1 MADRPTVVVS
11 GGSIAGAA
19 AAFWFRRLGWQ
30 VVLLER
36 NPSFRTGGQNIDVRG
51 TAREVL
57 SRMGLEKAVR
67 EHTTT
72 EVGTRFVDDQ
82 GATVAEFPVTADGDG
97 LTAEL
102 EILRGDLAGLIAA
115 QLPDDVRWMFDTTI
129 GEVTPHDEGVEVTL
143 DDGRRLRCDL
153 LVVAE
158 GVRSSTRDLILADAV
173 QHHELGMYMVYG
185 TIPRTEHDDHWWR
198 WLTIPGSRQA
208 TLRPDNKGTTRAT
221 LAFLSAPKGYETRP
235 REGLVDGL
243 RDVFAGV
250 GWEVPRIL
258 EGFAA
263 SDDVYVD
270 YLTQID
276 LGRYFDGRVVVLGDA
291 AWSVTPL
298 GGGGA
303 SLALVG
309 AYVLA
314 ASISQFGVA
323 TDDIRRALT
332 SYEEWMRPLVKEVQ
346 DLPPGI
352 PRVALPKSELGVA
365 LQRRLTSLAST
376 RPLRK
381 LATAFTSGPEADT
394 PLPDLRQPDETGRRR
409 QRS

>member
-1 MADRPTVVVS
+1 MPDRPTVVIS

-19 AAFWFRRLGWQ
+19 AAFWFSRLGWQ
-30 VVLLER
+30 VVVLER
-36 NPSFRTGGQNIDVRG
+36 AAGFRTGGQNIDVRG
-51 TAREVL
+51 TARKVL
-57 SRMGLEKAVR
+57 AEMGLEQAVR

-72 EVGTRFVDDQ
+72 EVGTRFVDEQ

-97 LTAEL
+97 PTAEL
-102 EILRGDLAGLIAA
+102 EILRGDLAEVIAA
-115 QLPDDVRWMFDTTI
+115 RLPDDVRWVFGTAI
-129 GEVTPHDEGVEVTL
+129 GALTQDDEGVEVTL

-158 GVRSSTRDLILADAV
+158 GVRSGTRDLILADAV
-173 QHHELGMYMVYG
+173 RPDELGMYMVYG
-185 TIPRTEHDDHWWR
+185 TIPRTEDDDRWWR

-208 TLRPDNKGTTRAT
+208 TLRPDNKGTIRAT
-221 LAFLSAPKGYETRP
+221 LAFLSAPAGYETRP

-258 EGFAA
+258 EGFGA

-276 LGRYFDGRVVVLGDA
+276 LGRYSDGRVVVLGDA

-314 ASISQFGVA
+314 ASVSQRGVA
-323 TDDIRRALT
+323 TGDIRQALT
-332 SYEEWMRPLVKEVQ
+332 AYEEWMRPLVEEVQ

-365 LQRRLTSLAST
+365 LQRRLTSLAGT

-381 LATAFTSGPEADT
+381 LATAFTSGPEAER
-394 PLPDLRQPDETGRRR
+394 PLPDLRR
-409 QRS
+409 

>member
-1 MADRPTVVVS
+1 MADRPTVVIS

-51 TAREVL
+51 TARRVL
-57 SRMGLEKAVR
+57 SRMGLEQAVR

-82 GATVAEFPVTADGDG
+82 GATVAEFPVTANGDG
-97 LTAEL
+97 PTAEL

-129 GEVTPHDEGVEVTL
+129 GELAQHDDGVEVTL
-143 DDGRRLRCDL
+143 DDGRRLHCDL

-173 QHHELGMYMVYG
+173 RPNELGMYMVYG
-185 TIPRTEHDDHWWR
+185 TIPRTQDDDRWWR

-208 TLRPDNKGTTRAT
+208 TLRPDNNGTTRAT
-221 LAFLSAPKGYETRP
+221 LAFLSPPAGYETSRHQ
-235 REGLVDGL
+235 GLLDAL
-243 RDVFAGV
+243 HDVFAGV
-250 GWEVPRIL
+250 AWEVPRIL

-276 LGRYFDGRVVVLGDA
+276 LDRYFDGRVVILGDA

-314 ASISQFGVA
+314 AHISQVGVA

-332 SYEEWMRPLVKEVQ
+332 SYQEWMRPLVKDVQ

-365 LQRRLTSLAST
+365 LQRRLTSLAGT

-381 LATAFTSGPEADT
+381 LATTFASGPESDK
-394 PLPDLRQPDETGRRR
+394 PLPDLRRPEED
-409 QRS
+409 